1 MRTITYIGRERI
13 VRPMLELGL
22 STPRRMMLD
31 LKGSVLGVKHKVYI
45 SIAE

>member
-13 VRPMLELGL
+13 VMFMLELGF
-22 STPRRMMLD
+22 STPRHMMLD
-31 LKGSVLGVKHKVYI
+31 LEGSVLGVKHKVYI